1 MATMVGRTGRV
12 LAFEPDPRNCDVLKL
27 NIRTHYMSDL
37 VIPFNKALL
46 DRNAEIRF
54 YSTLAGGHS
63 HVHYSYPESTNSLF
77 PTNYDL
83 ALAAESEILVEAV
96 RAGDILKKMGL
107 KPDFVRLDVQG
118 AEPEALDGMW
128 EYLEGAS
135 ETMILFEYAP
145 ICLKL
150 AGHDSPTDFVH
161 RLAGLGMKFHR
172 IEPDGSLKLVDAE
185 SLKLVQDDQVE
196 DYVAARQPL

>member
-1 MATMVGRTGRV
+1 V
-12 LAFEPDPRNCDVLKL
+12 LAFEPDPRNYDVLKL
-27 NIRTHYMSDL
+27 NIRAHYICDIVMA
-37 VIPFNKALL
+37 FNKALL
-46 DRNAEIRF
+46 DRNTGIRF

-63 HVHYSYPESTNSLF
+63 HVHYSYPGRTNSVF
-77 PTNYDL
+77 PTKYDAPL
-83 ALAAESEILVEAV
+83 TSESEIVVEAV
-96 RAGDILKKMGL
+96 RAGDILKQMGL

-128 EYLEGAS
+128 EYLEDAS
-135 ETMILFEYAP
+135 ETMILFEYAH
-145 ICLKL
+145 IFLKL

-185 SLKLVQDDQVE
+185 SLNLVQDDQVE